1 MKIALIY
8 LGRRGAGLPVSLEL
22 AQGLAVSDEV
32 ICVLSTA
39 AAAAADW
46 NKLGVELITTATY
59 ENLTQAVW
67 SWIDRRRIHHL
78 ADQIAVWKPDVLLFP
93 MFYTWNPFLQYRLRQ
108 IPSVV
113 AVHDP
118 RPHPG
123 LSDKLFQWL
132 ENRSIRQAARG
143 LVFSQSLAPEL
154 ARRGI
159 DLEKI
164 DVISLG
170 AFDYK
175 RGKSLTGPHTHDVG
189 QKLPT
194 LLFFGRI
201 TEYKGLDLLLQAF
214 QKVRLRHQAQLL
226 IAGEGDL
233 RPYRPLL
240 ETCEGVDIINRWIAD
255 EEIPEI
261 FQRADMVILPYTS
274 ASQSGVIPIAASFGL
289 PVIATRT
296 GGIPEQIQDGQ
307 NGLLVE
313 PGSVEQLGAAIERLL
328 TNPDFGRSLGQ
339 SLQDDFQSKHNWQ
352 QITSKVRA
360 SLDKARLT

>member
-8 LGRRGAGLPVSLEL
+8 LGRRGAGLPISLEL
-22 AQGLAVSDEV
+22 ARHLAETEELLM
-32 ICVLSTA
+32 VLSETA
-39 AAAAADW
+39 AASVDW
-46 NKLGVELITTATY
+46 TSLGVKTLTAITY
-59 ENLTQAVW
+59 ENLAQAVW
-67 SWIDRRRIHHL
+67 SWIDQRRIHRL
-78 ADQIAVWKPDVLLFP
+78 AEQIAAWKPDVLLFP
-93 MFYTWNPFLQYRLRQ
+93 MFYTWNPFLQARLRH
-108 IPSVV
+108 IPSVI

-132 ENRSIRQAARG
+132 ENRSIRLAARG

-159 DLEKI
+159 SPEKI
-164 DVISLG
+164 DTISLG

-175 RGKSLTGPHTHDVG
+175 YVKSPTGFQSNATE
-189 QKLPT
+189 QIAPT

-201 TEYKGLDLLLQAF
+201 TEYKGLEILLPAF
-214 QKVRLRHQAQLL
+214 QQVRLHHKVQLL
-226 IAGEGDL
+226 IAGDGDL

-240 ETCEGVDIINRWIAD
+240 ETCEGVEVINRWVAD

-289 PVIATRT
+289 PVIATCT

-307 NGLLVE
+307 NGLLIE
-313 PGSVEQLGAAIERLL
+313 PGSTEQLVEAIEHLL
-328 TNPDFGRSLGQ
+328 TDSSIGQGLGQ
-339 SLQDDFQSKHNWQ
+339 RLRDDFENEHNWQ
-352 QITSKVRA
+352 QTAIIVRD
-360 SLDKARLT
+360 SLLKARLT